1 MEVWLAPTTYQAAL
15 RIMTPLLLAALGGA
29 FTHYAGILN
38 IALEGQMLFGAFFSV
53 VASYYFES
61 AAAGILAG
69 ALAGL
74 AAGMLF
80 GVFVVYFKT
89 DEFIVGIAINILA
102 IGATTFLMRAWFDV
116 KASFSS
122 PLIQPLPEVSL
133 PGIPADSTLGLLFS
147 NHTVLTYLS
156 WLLVAVLFVAFYHTR
171 FGLHLRATGEHPE
184 ALEAA
189 GGHAALMRYI
199 ASAACGVMCGLAGT
213 HLALG
218 YLSQF
223 VQNMTA
229 GRGFIALAA
238 LLFGAGNPVRILG
251 GSFIFGLAESLSI
264 RFQGFGIP
272 PYFAL
277 MTPYVVTILALI
289 IVSARRQRALT
300 AG

>member
-1 MEVWLAPTTYQAAL
+1 
-15 RIMTPLLLAALGGA
+15 
-29 FTHYAGILN
+29 
-38 IALEGQMLFGAFFSV
+38 MLFGAFFSV

-69 ALAGL
+69 ALTGL
-74 AAGMLF
+74 AVGMLF
-80 GVFVVYFKT
+80 GVFVLYFKT

-102 IGATTFLMRAWFDV
+102 IGATTFLMRAWFEV

-122 PLIQPLPEVSL
+122 PQIQPLPEVAL
-133 PGIPADSTLGLLFS
+133 PGLPADSVLGVLFS
-147 NHTVLTYLS
+147 HHTVLTYLS
-156 WLLVAVLFVAFYHTR
+156 WILVPLLYVLFYHTR

-189 GGHAALMRYI
+189 GGRVVLMRYV
-199 ASAACGVMCGLAGT
+199 ASAACGTLCGLAGT

-238 LLFGAGNPVRILG
+238 LLFGDGNPVRILG
-251 GSFIFGLAESLSI
+251 ASFIFGLAESLSI
-264 RFQGFGIP
+264 RLQGFGIP

-277 MTPYVVTILALI
+277 MTPYIVTIVALI
-289 IVSARRQRALT
+289 IVSARRRRAQI